1 MATIPDILKTISKD
15 IQQTFEELVKLLL
28 RKSLRPAMNP
38 LGPNTRIVYN
48 AYRGK
53 YERGLIGSSPDDNIN
68 KYTYSMTRESL
79 GWCDEIL
86 ANFKVMAKFIKN
98 NLPERFPAGNA
109 KIYNIIKPKTKV
121 PYNDKET
128 KQQVITNR
136 TTSLLQYKNF
146 ISNFTS
152 RSMQNVIM
160 NRKASFTY
168 TTDIPYTFAFK
179 QLESI
184 GKDIIEQ
191 TDPSIDSFVS
201 AKMSTAMLRVR
212 LYNLE
217 QDLANLSV
225 EHPTI
230 FDSYVE
236 MIRIINSV
244 PRTKITW
251 VINLIAT
258 LSYQRWDD
266 LTEKQRQTYID
277 VLGDEFIDIFISNEL
292 ITILLQS
299 DSTELILTTSY
310 LYPLM
315 KMLFIVFGYSKLTPL
330 ISDKCCEE
338 TKTVYK
344 EKLQKHYERYRG
356 AFYRRGDSRNQISES
371 EMYENSCSDTNSNC
385 SDINNCCP
393 DPEPIDPCIYGFI
406 RLFGDLYPTIVG
418 LMGGTEEFPPESIEI
433 SCDDIPADYDSLSTI
448 PEYLWRFN
456 DYSYCRYIEYT
467 NSRQMSNALNCK
479 INSKVKYLSAF

>member
-38 LGPNTRIVYN
+38 LGPNTKIVYN

-53 YERGLIGSSPDDNIN
+53 YERGLVGSSSDDNIN
-68 KYTYSMTRESL
+68 KYSYSMTRESL

-86 ANFKVMAKFIKN
+86 ANFKVMAKFIKS
-98 NLPERFPAGNA
+98 NLPERFPAGNS
-109 KIYNIIKPKTKV
+109 KIYNMIKPKTRV
-121 PYNDKET
+121 PYNDKEA
-128 KQQVITNR
+128 KQQMITNR
-136 TTSLLQYKNF
+136 TTSLMQYKNF

-160 NRKASFTY
+160 NRKASSSY

-191 TDPSIDSFVS
+191 TDPSIDSSIS
-201 AKMSTAMLRVR
+201 AKMSTAMLRVK
-212 LYNLE
+212 LFNLE

-225 EHPTI
+225 EHSNI
-230 FDSYVE
+230 FDAYVE
-236 MIRIINSV
+236 MIRIINSES
-244 PRTKITW
+244 RSKMAW

-266 LTEKQRQTYID
+266 LTENQQQTYLD
-277 VLGDEFIDIFISNEL
+277 VLGDEFINIFISNEL

-299 DSTELILTTSY
+299 ESSELILTASY

-330 ISDKCCEE
+330 ISDKCCQEN
-338 TKTVYK
+338 KTFYK

-356 AFYRRGDSRNQISES
+356 AFYRRGDSRDQNCES
-371 EMYENSCSDTNSNC
+371 DIYDNSGSDNSNC
-385 SDINNCCP
+385 SDFNDYQP
-393 DPEPIDPCIYGFI
+393 DVEPVDPCIYGFI

-448 PEYLWRFN
+448 PEYLWRYN

-467 NSRQMSNALNCK
+467 NSRQMTNALGCK
-479 INSKVKYLSAF
+479 INSKVKYLSTF